1 MRGFDFPGVRFM
13 HLSPRIVL
21 ASGRPEARAQWRQS
35 LPEGARVVEAAEV
48 GLALETTRACATD
61 LLVLDLTLPG
71 GARSFLK
78 VLGGSRAPDEAIPVL
93 AVAPS
98 RADALEAL
106 RDGALDALVEPPDP
120 EELGLRAAGLL
131 RTAAVRDG
139 LRLRAAELER
149 ASLTDPLTGL
159 GNRRQFDLRLREE
172 FRRAERYRDSL
183 SLLLV
188 DLDHFK
194 LINDR
199 HGHLCGDDLLRS
211 VSAALGASVRSI
223 DILCRY
229 GGEEF
234 AVLLP
239 RTALAGAAAVAQRTA
254 LAIAEARLETE
265 DGSLLRI
272 TASVGVAAFPGEDVH
287 EPTDLV
293 RTADSALY
301 RAKRGGRNRVC
312 SYPSAEVPL
321 LAPSNRGVGLC

>member
-1 MRGFDFPGVRFM
+1 MQR
-13 HLSPRIVL
+13 SPRIVL
-21 ASGRPEARAQWRQS
+21 ASGRPDALAQWRQA
-35 LPEGARVVEAAEV
+35 LPEGAQVVEAAEAGV
-48 GLALETTRACATD
+48 ALERTRALATD
-61 LLVLDLTLPG
+61 LLLLDLTLPG
-71 GARSFLK
+71 GARPFLQ
-78 VLGGSRAPDEAIPVL
+78 VLQGSRAPEEAIPVV
-93 AVAPS
+93 AVGPS

-106 RDGALDALVEPPDP
+106 REGALDALVDP
-120 EELGLRAAGLL
+120 VDLGELALRVECLL
-131 RTAAVRDG
+131 RTMAVRDG

-183 SLLLV
+183 ALLLV

-194 LINDR
+194 AINDR

-211 VSAALGASVRSI
+211 VSGALGASVRSI
-223 DILCRY
+223 DIVCRY

-239 RTALAGAAAVAQRTA
+239 RTSLEGAAAVARRTA

-265 DGSLLRI
+265 DGSLLRV
-272 TASVGVAAFPGEDVH
+272 TASVGVATFPGEDVH

-293 RTADSALY
+293 RAADSALY
-301 RAKRGGRNRVC
+301 RAKRAGRNRVC

-321 LAPSNRGVGLC
+321 LAPSTRGVGLC